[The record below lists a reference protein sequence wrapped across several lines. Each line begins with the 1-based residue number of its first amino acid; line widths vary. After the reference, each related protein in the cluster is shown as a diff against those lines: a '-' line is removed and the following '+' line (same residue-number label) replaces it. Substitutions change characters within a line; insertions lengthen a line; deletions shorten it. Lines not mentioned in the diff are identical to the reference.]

1 MPRSLKI
8 APYDPYILFVVEL
21 RQTHLARILGGHVIY
36 EGIDLTWKDAHDS
49 ERCHI
54 ERYTR
59 ARLEISPAHL
69 VERIQKIRKREAAKG
84 GTARGKAERRT
95 NECVRHVGYVM

>member
-1 MPRSLKI
+1 
-8 APYDPYILFVVEL
+8 
-21 RQTHLARILGGHVIY
+21 
-36 EGIDLTWKDAHDS
+36 
-49 ERCHI
+49 
-54 ERYTR
+54 
-59 ARLEISPAHL
+59 

>member
-1 MPRSLKI
+1 MKYYLLVCPLNGCAKI
-8 APYDPYILFVVEL
+8 TQTCFFFDSYISFVVKI

-36 EGIDLTWKDAHDS
+36 KGIDLTWEDAHDS

-69 VERIQKIRKREAAKG
+69 VERIQ
-84 GTARGKAERRT
+84 
-95 NECVRHVGYVM
+95 